1 MRDPARHESS
11 APFGNPDGARE
22 PLEDLASSFVDF
34 PSIAAYQGL
43 ATRENDLG
51 ARVIVGRKGAGKSLY
66 LRRLQAFA
74 ASAYDVHAFGI
85 ETSLPAT
92 RAIVQLCQGYPEH
105 LLTELWQLV
114 WRRAIFRSL
123 SSEFILNPAL
133 HGYVKDRDRIDLLA
147 FAPDLFRLP
156 KRPLPI
162 YSQVGEIIDECY
174 THHRLEQYLRQ
185 PEWPEL
191 EDVIAE
197 ILHDAPPI
205 CVYLDGIDE
214 NYSHAPT
221 YWMRCQEGLFYVV
234 MALLRE
240 ASFGG
245 RLHIFLGLR
254 EAVLSS
260 VLRTENAGRYRGEDH
275 LRILDW
281 PHQAARHFLEKKV
294 ARLDTEYFD
303 PRMPGDRSVEGWLGR
318 SHIRNDAR
326 GIDEPV
332 VSYLLRHTRQLPRD
346 IVTLGNELS
355 RDIREARLPGDSS
368 DGAIEAV
375 IRTTVSRV
383 AGWLGDEQLQI
394 CANHLLSDMLPPN
407 AARHGY
413 SEAYT
418 AGDEYSRGVKEDLVQ
433 AIRRVG
439 TDVLSEQRLQAL
451 SAELQAHFETTS
463 DILSIMW
470 QNGLVGYRDAQSSEG
485 FAQFYSLGGVD
496 RFNLPLGR
504 KEYVLHPC
512 LIDRVVLAPS
522 GRVPVLPWGGGPQ

>member
-1 MRDPARHESS
+1 MRDPVNHESS
-11 APFGNPDGARE
+11 PFGNPDGARE
-22 PLEDLASSFVDF
+22 PLEDLAGSFIEF

-43 ATRENDLG
+43 ATRDDDLG

-66 LRRLQAFA
+66 LRRLQASA
-74 ASAYDVHAFGI
+74 ATAYDVHAFSI
-85 ETSLPAT
+85 ETALPAT

-123 SSEFILNPAL
+123 SSEFILNKAL
-133 HGYVKDRDRIDLLA
+133 NGYVKDRARADLLS

-162 YSQVGEIIDECY
+162 YSQVGEIIEECY

-191 EDVIAE
+191 EDTIAE

-240 ASFGG
+240 AAFGG

-275 LRILDW
+275 VRVLDW
-281 PHQAARHFLEKKV
+281 PYQAARHFLSAKV
-294 ARLDTEYFD
+294 ARLPSEYFD
-303 PRMPGDRSVEGWLGR
+303 PRMPGDRSVTGWLGR
-318 SHIRNDAR
+318 TEIRNDAR
-326 GIDEPV
+326 GVDEPV
-332 VSYLLRHTRQLPRD
+332 ESYLLRHTRLLPRD

-355 RDIREARLPGDSS
+355 RDLHEARLAGDLS
-368 DGAIEAV
+368 DDAAEGV
-375 IRTTVSRV
+375 IRATVARV

-394 CANHLLSDMLPPN
+394 FANHLLSDMLPPN

-439 TDVLSEQRLQAL
+439 TDILSQERLEEL
-451 SAELQAHFETTS
+451 SAELQAQFETNS
-463 DILSIMW
+463 DVMSMMW
-470 QNGLVGYRDAQSSEG
+470 QHQLVGYRDAESAEG

-496 RFNLPLGR
+496 RFNVPLGR

-522 GRVPVLPWGGGPQ
+522 GSIPVLPWGASPS